1 MNYIEVDYG
10 DRICKYS
17 FSKLY
22 FHTGCSYSK
31 AYISIVGNVPMNI
44 YLSRIKKFLYHV
56 DHRVNL
62 SMSILMEVRYVI

>member
-31 AYISIVGNVPMNI
+31 AYISIVGNVPMDI
-44 YLSRIKKFLYHV
+44 SLSRIKKFYIHV
-56 DHRVNL
+56 DHPDL
-62 SMSILMEVRYVI
+62 SM

>member
-31 AYISIVGNVPMNI
+31 AYISIVGNVDHPELI
-44 YLSRIKKFLYHV
+44 CRCKF
-56 DHRVNL
+56 
-62 SMSILMEVRYVI
+62 

>member
-31 AYISIVGNVPMNI
+31 AYISIVGNVPMDI
-44 YLSRIKKFLYHV
+44 SLSRIKKFY
-56 DHRVNL
+56 
-62 SMSILMEVRYVI
+62 I